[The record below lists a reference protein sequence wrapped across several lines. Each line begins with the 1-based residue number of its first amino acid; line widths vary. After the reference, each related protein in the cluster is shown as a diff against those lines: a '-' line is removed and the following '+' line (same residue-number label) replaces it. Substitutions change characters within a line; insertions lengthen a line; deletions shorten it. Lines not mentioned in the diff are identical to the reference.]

1 MNEATKKNRRPPPTT
16 AGAVTLAIIA
26 SLALC
31 LAAIR
36 PPTGATSA
44 SLIRTA
50 GLLSHLAPLS
60 LDLVVLNDGTT
71 PDVGNPDAP
80 HGLGARRFVE
90 TSEVRRTQ
98 AVRLSRFGGRC
109 GP

>member
-1 MNEATKKNRRPPPTT
+1 MV
-16 AGAVTLAIIA
+16 GAITLASIT

-31 LAAIR
+31 LAAMR
-36 PPTGATSA
+36 PYSGATST
-44 SLIRTA
+44 SHIRTA

-60 LDLVVLNDGTT
+60 LDLAVLNDGTT
-71 PDVGNPDAP
+71 PDVGNPGAAP

-90 TSEVRRTQ
+90 TSEVLRTQ